1 MRLKAL
7 FLSVCFFAFIQ
18 LSATEID
25 SSFSLK
31 WNNEP
36 WGSGGLIPA
45 GPPWNMLGPYD
56 FDGDGFGDFVV
67 SSSYAGE
74 FCNGV
79 YHYEATS
86 NDSIELQWVYTF
98 YDLSCTYDAYSSVAV
113 GDIDGDQNHEILSLV
128 DTSPG
133 VPGQKGLQIFEWDPD
148 SISFLST
155 PTYTWDMGLD
165 SVWEAAQIYV
175 DELDGDPQQE
185 IIVSIMDGPWTEL
198 GMGGSSRLM
207 IFELDTI
214 INDSAIFHIEY
225 EDNAWSN
232 WSGYNISTGDLDND
246 GLKEIYT
253 VGYNYFHLI
262 IHENSGEDT
271 YEYQTDFYVCSEQ
284 YQRANQGIVV
294 ADIDNN
300 GTNELFCATS
310 GVNSLTGDI
319 ITPGS
324 LFVVEGIDDVSNL
337 SYANFNFFKSYTGG
351 LRQINIGDADG
362 DGNPNLYL
370 AAHYDEAVYDWEFNG
385 GDPLTAASYT
395 ERTIFMD
402 DTTDNYTPG
411 NDQGKVRVA
420 KLFPGDVDN
429 DGLGDII
436 FSSASFA
443 ADKPHLFMIENDG
456 LLTNDNTELQ
466 LPLIFTIGQNYP
478 NPFNPYTKFDYN
490 IYHTNDVSLKIYDI
504 LGNEIYTVYNG
515 TRTPGSYRVT
525 WRGVDNNNKPVAS
538 GVYLYQLV
546 SGDNSITKKLLL
558 NK

>member
-1 MRLKAL
+1 
-7 FLSVCFFAFIQ
+7 
-18 LSATEID
+18 
-25 SSFSLK
+25 
-31 WNNEP
+31 
-36 WGSGGLIPA
+36 
-45 GPPWNMLGPYD
+45 
-56 FDGDGFGDFVV
+56 
-67 SSSYAGE
+67 
-74 FCNGV
+74 
-79 YHYEATS
+79 
-86 NDSIELQWVYTF
+86 
-98 YDLSCTYDAYSSVAV
+98 
-113 GDIDGDQNHEILSLV
+113 
-128 DTSPG
+128 
-133 VPGQKGLQIFEWDPD
+133 
-148 SISFLST
+148 
-155 PTYTWDMGLD
+155 
-165 SVWEAAQIYV
+165 
-175 DELDGDPQQE
+175 
-185 IIVSIMDGPWTEL
+185 
-198 GMGGSSRLM
+198 M

-395 ERTIFMD
+395 ERAIFMD

-478 NPFNPYTKFDYN
+478 NPFNPDTKFDYN

-504 LGNEIYTVYNG
+504 LGNEIYTVYSG
-515 TRTPGSYRVT
+515 TRTPGSYRAT

>member
-133 VPGQKGLQIFEWDPD
+133 VPGQKGLQIFEWNPD
-148 SISFLST
+148 SMSFLST

-466 LPLIFTIGQNYP
+466 LPLVFTIGQNYP
-478 NPFNPYTKFDYN
+478 NPFNPDTKFDYN

-515 TRTPGSYRVT
+515 TRTPGSYRAT

>member
-1 MRLKAL
+1 MKSKAL
-7 FLSVCFFAFIQ
+7 FLSVYVFAFIQ

-79 YHYEATS
+79 YHYEATN

-113 GDIDGDQNHEILSLV
+113 GDIDGDQNYEILSLV

-133 VPGQKGLQIFEWDPD
+133 VSGQKGLQIFEWDTD
-148 SISFLST
+148 SMSFLST

-253 VGYNYFHLI
+253 VGYNYFHFI
-262 IHENSGEDT
+262 IHENNGEDT
-271 YEYQTDFYVCSEQ
+271 YQYQTDFYVCSEQ

-310 GVNSLTGDI
+310 GVNSLTGDL

-370 AAHYDEAVYDWEFNG
+370 AGHYDEAIYDWEFNG
-385 GDPLTAASYT
+385 GDPLTVTSYT
-395 ERTIFMD
+395 ERVIFMD

-420 KLFPGDVDN
+420 KLFSGDVDN
-429 DGLGDII
+429 DGLGDIV

-456 LLTNDNTELQ
+456 VLVNDNAELEIPQ
-466 LPLIFTIGQNYP
+466 GFNIGQNYP
-478 NPFNPYTKFDYN
+478 NPFNPNTEFDYT

-504 LGNEIYTVYNG
+504 LGNEICTIYSG
-515 TRTPGSYRVT
+515 TRTPGSYRAT
-525 WRGVDNNNKPVAS
+525 WRGVDNNNKLVAS
-538 GVYLYQLV
+538 GVYFYQLV
-546 SGDNSITKKLLL
+546 SGVNSITKKLLL

>member
-148 SISFLST
+148 SMSFLST

-395 ERTIFMD
+395 ERAIFMD

-466 LPLIFTIGQNYP
+466 LPLVSTIGQNYP
-478 NPFNPYTKFDYN
+478 NPFNPDTKFDYN

-504 LGNEIYTVYNG
+504 LGNEICTVYNG
-515 TRTPGSYRVT
+515 TRTPGSYRAT

>member
-1 MRLKAL
+1 MCIR
-7 FLSVCFFAFIQ
+7 
-18 LSATEID
+18 D
-25 SSFSLK
+25 R
-31 WNNEP
+31 
-36 WGSGGLIPA
+36 
-45 GPPWNMLGPYD
+45 
-56 FDGDGFGDFVV
+56 
-67 SSSYAGE
+67 

-148 SISFLST
+148 SMSFLST

-395 ERTIFMD
+395 ERAIFMD

-478 NPFNPYTKFDYN
+478 NPFNPDTKFDYN

-504 LGNEIYTVYNG
+504 LGNEIYTVYSG
-515 TRTPGSYRVT
+515 TRTPGSYRAT

>member
-133 VPGQKGLQIFEWDPD
+133 VPGQKGLQIFEWDTD
-148 SISFLST
+148 SMSFLST

-198 GMGGSSRLM
+198 GTGGSSRLM

-395 ERTIFMD
+395 ERAIFMD

-478 NPFNPYTKFDYN
+478 NPFNPDTKFDYN

-504 LGNEIYTVYNG
+504 LGNEIYTVYTG
-515 TRTPGSYRVT
+515 TRTPGSYRAT

>member
-86 NDSIELQWVYTF
+86 NDSVELQWVYTF

-133 VPGQKGLQIFEWDPD
+133 APGQKGLQIFEWNPD
-148 SISFLST
+148 SMSFLST

-253 VGYNYFHLI
+253 VGYN
-262 IHENSGEDT
+262 
-271 YEYQTDFYVCSEQ
+271 
-284 YQRANQGIVV
+284 
-294 ADIDNN
+294 
-300 GTNELFCATS
+300 
-310 GVNSLTGDI
+310 
-319 ITPGS
+319 
-324 LFVVEGIDDVSNL
+324 
-337 SYANFNFFKSYTGG
+337 
-351 LRQINIGDADG
+351 
-362 DGNPNLYL
+362 
-370 AAHYDEAVYDWEFNG
+370 
-385 GDPLTAASYT
+385 
-395 ERTIFMD
+395 
-402 DTTDNYTPG
+402 
-411 NDQGKVRVA
+411 
-420 KLFPGDVDN
+420 
-429 DGLGDII
+429 
-436 FSSASFA
+436 
-443 ADKPHLFMIENDG
+443 
-456 LLTNDNTELQ
+456 
-466 LPLIFTIGQNYP
+466 
-478 NPFNPYTKFDYN
+478 
-490 IYHTNDVSLKIYDI
+490 
-504 LGNEIYTVYNG
+504 
-515 TRTPGSYRVT
+515 
-525 WRGVDNNNKPVAS
+525 
-538 GVYLYQLV
+538 
-546 SGDNSITKKLLL
+546 
-558 NK
+558 